1 MHSSPYMYLWRK
13 KPWIRENFCGESA
26 PNFIWWVICLFLT
39 DGSTRQLT
47 VHGWMKTIWKRL
59 AKRSIWRRFAV
70 LKKDYYNGGVF
81 RFHDTFSE
89 PWSPKRVHDR
99 PTVCEKQMGART
111 FWWCMMSHHGN
122 LHGPIRDL
130 EYIYMSNFLILESI
144 LPHQVIHFPIVWF
157 CSLNFDICSNLNGSA
172 RPCEKHMHHNHKIT
186 SSNLI

>member
-130 EYIYMSNFLILESI
+130 EYIYMSNFFWFWNQFFHIRWSIFPLCDFVLWILIFVL
-144 LPHQVIHFPIVWF
+144 
-157 CSLNFDICSNLNGSA
+157 
-172 RPCEKHMHHNHKIT
+172 T
-186 SSNLI
+186 SMAVPDPVKNTCTTTTK